1 MRRRR
6 HLRPGTSPYRRG
18 AVTPVAP
25 VAETSPPVVM
35 IGRRRATGSP
45 KPLLIGACRLTGR
58 LLARAVLDLQVRG
71 REHVPARGPV
81 LLAGNHTGFLDGPL
95 VFFLVPRP
103 ASFLAKSELFTG
115 PLARILGWLGQVP
128 VHRGRPDR
136 SALRQGLRVLAGG
149 GALGVF
155 PEGTRGTGSLS
166 GIHHGVAYLALRAG
180 CRIVPV
186 AVLGSADA
194 LPRGS
199 HRPRWRTPVT
209 VAFGPPLAVT
219 AGLDSR
225 SRRALAEA
233 AEEIRAQLVAH
244 LAVTARAHLLRGAS

>member
-1 MRRRR
+1 M
-6 HLRPGTSPYRRG
+6 
-18 AVTPVAP
+18 TPVVPA
-25 VAETSPPVVM
+25 TQTGGPVVL
-35 IGRRRATGSP
+35 IGRRRATGTP
-45 KPLLIGACRLTGR
+45 KPLLIRACRLTGR

-81 LLAGNHTGFLDGPL
+81 LLAGNHAGFLDGPL
-95 VFFLVPRP
+95 VFFFLPRR
-103 ASFLAKSELFTG
+103 ASFLAKSELFVG
-115 PLARILGWLGQVP
+115 PLARALGWLGQVP

-136 SALRQGLRVLAGG
+136 SALRQGLAVLAGG

-155 PEGTRGTGSLS
+155 PEGTRGTGTLDAVQ
-166 GIHHGVAYLALRAG
+166 HGVAYLALRAR
-180 CRIVPV
+180 CPVVPV
-186 AVLGSADA
+186 AVLGTADA

-199 HRPRWRTPVT
+199 YRPRWRTPVT

-225 SRRALAEA
+225 SRRAVAEA

-244 LAVTARAHLLRGAS
+244 LASSARTHLLRSPR